1 MIQLDVLSG
10 KKAGSRTVVRRFP
23 FRVGRAAGNDLQ
35 LDDDGVWNQH
45 LTLGFQRNENF
56 TLAVAPDALATVN
69 NEPVQT
75 TPLRNGDV
83 ISFGSVKIQ
92 FWLAA
97 ARQRGLRLRESFVWT
112 LIAAVTAAQLVLI
125 YWLLGKD

>member
-10 KKAGSRTVVRRFP
+10 KKAGSQTVVRRFP
-23 FRVGRAAGNDLQ
+23 FRVGRAPENHLQ
-35 LDDDGVWNQH
+35 LDDDGVWDRH
-45 LTLGFQRNENF
+45 LALEFQRNESF

-75 TPLRNGDV
+75 APLRNGDI

-97 ARQRGLRLRESFVWT
+97 ARQRGLRFRELFVWSLIILVT
-112 LIAAVTAAQLVLI
+112 LGQFVLI
-125 YWLLGKD
+125 YWLIQ